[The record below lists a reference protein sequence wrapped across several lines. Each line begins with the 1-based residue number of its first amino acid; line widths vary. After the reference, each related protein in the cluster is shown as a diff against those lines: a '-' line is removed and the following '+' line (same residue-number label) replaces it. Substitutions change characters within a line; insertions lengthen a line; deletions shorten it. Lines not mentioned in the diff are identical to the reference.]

1 MRTDPKQSD
10 ENREE
15 AELEE
20 ALKLWMEIRQVD
32 RKKGWERLEAEIGRQ
47 YGLRRQERRRRLG
60 YFRWLAAAVILCF
73 GIGGLLWL
81 QSVRKPQTELL
92 ADWDKQPRL
101 ILENGEQILLG
112 GEQEVKPEEENRNFV
127 IDRRKKN
134 IVYTDRQGGEQ
145 KKWQYNTLEVP
156 RGAEYELIWQME
168 HMCG

>member
-1 MRTDPKQSD
+1 MRTDREQSD

-15 AELEE
+15 AGLEE
-20 ALKLWMEIRQVD
+20 ALKLWVEIRQVD
-32 RKKGWERLEAEIGRQ
+32 QKKGWERLEAEIGRQ

-127 IDRRKKN
+127 IDRRKKISFILTGREEN
-134 IVYTDRQGGEQ
+134 KKMAVQYPGSSPGG
-145 KKWQYNTLEVP
+145 
-156 RGAEYELIWQME
+156 
-168 HMCG
+168 

>member
-15 AELEE
+15 AGLEE

-127 IDRRKKN
+127 IDRRKKISFILTGREEN
-134 IVYTDRQGGEQ
+134 KKNGSTIPWKFPGGL
-145 KKWQYNTLEVP
+145 N
-156 RGAEYELIWQME
+156 MN
-168 HMCG
+168 

>member
-60 YFRWLAAAVILCF
+60 YLRDRWAALAS
-73 GIGGLLWL
+73 IGTKA
-81 QSVRKPQTELL
+81 SNR
-92 ADWDKQPRL
+92 AISRL
-101 ILENGEQILLG
+101 G
-112 GEQEVKPEEENRNFV
+112 
-127 IDRRKKN
+127 
-134 IVYTDRQGGEQ
+134 
-145 KKWQYNTLEVP
+145 
-156 RGAEYELIWQME
+156 
-168 HMCG
+168 